1 MMKEF
6 EKARETYEQ
15 MEIPPELEARVQA
28 GIRQGR
34 ARRSARRAWY
44 RGITAAAACFVLTVG
59 VLNVSPTAAAADVPV
74 LGGLFQVLTVRDF
87 TDSDGDRTV
96 EVEQPSV
103 TGSDFADRITQEIDA
118 IVEEK
123 VAEGEQI
130 VQDYKEAFLATGG
143 SAGARGGKKEEQ
155 TVSVTYDIKSQT
167 DTTVSFVVESYVSI
181 ASAYQETAYYN
192 LDLAAGREITLEDVL
207 GADWVALCNESI
219 QAQIQASADKDLFF
233 SAEEGGFTTV
243 DQDTDFYLNEAGNP
257 VVVFPRYAIAAG
269 AAGSVEFEIAV

>member
-59 VLNVSPTAAAADVPV
+59 VLNVSPTVAAAAADVPV

-143 SAGARGGKKEEQ
+143 TLEQWEEKDN

-269 AAGSVEFEIAV
+269 AAGSVEFEITV